1 MSRFHIKLSDTDLK
15 NDDCIYKYSNPQ
27 LFDIILIKNKLYEI
41 TYVSPF
47 DRDSFKFEKREYY
60 LKSNNGDILES
71 NCNMYKKRKINEWEN
86 ITIDTLFNNINKI
99 DQGLN
104 LLSR

>member
-1 MSRFHIKLSDTDLK
+1 MSRFRIKLCDKDLK
-15 NDDCIYKYSNPQ
+15 SDDCLYKDCNPQ

-41 TYVSPF
+41 THVSQF
-47 DRDSFKFEKREYY
+47 DKDSFKFEKREYY

-71 NCNMYKKRKINEWEN
+71 NCNMYKKRKLNEWEN
-86 ITIDTLFNNINKI
+86 ITIDTLFKNINKI

-104 LLSR
+104 LLSM